1 MIHHINVIS
10 ALDQDHHKFHD
21 EMRRSKHFWH
31 SVCGLRSTSEELMS
45 EAIMLD
51 CIRTYG
57 MSQSDRN
64 NNIVNRLGNIDKAE
78 KAVIEATKKEMMNKM
93 KHRRKE
99 QLLERKRRLKS
110 DPLLGTTFRV
120 GFYVERTLSKVLIRE
135 SYLKKKHLMS

>member
-1 MIHHINVIS
+1 
-10 ALDQDHHKFHD
+10 
-21 EMRRSKHFWH
+21 
-31 SVCGLRSTSEELMS
+31 MS

-78 KAVIEATKKEMMNKM
+78 KAVIEATKEEMNKM
-93 KHRRKE
+93 KHQKRRKK

-110 DPLLGTTFRV
+110 DPLLGT
-120 GFYVERTLSKVLIRE
+120 SVLTYIVLE
-135 SYLKKKHLMS
+135 LGST

>member
-1 MIHHINVIS
+1 
-10 ALDQDHHKFHD
+10 
-21 EMRRSKHFWH
+21 
-31 SVCGLRSTSEELMS
+31 MS

-110 DPLLGTTFRV
+110 DPLLGT
-120 GFYVERTLSKVLIRE
+120 SVLYYIVLE
-135 SYLKKKHLMS
+135 LGST

>member
-1 MIHHINVIS
+1 MVFHQVDLNYIISNVIS
-10 ALDQDHHKFHD
+10 GLDQDHHKSHD

-93 KHRRKE
+93 KHRRKK

-110 DPLLGTTFRV
+110 DPLLGTTFREL
-120 GFYVERTLSKVLIRE
+120 GST
-135 SYLKKKHLMS
+135 

>member
-1 MIHHINVIS
+1 
-10 ALDQDHHKFHD
+10 
-21 EMRRSKHFWH
+21 
-31 SVCGLRSTSEELMS
+31 MS

-78 KAVIEATKKEMMNKM
+78 KAVIEATKKEMMKKM
-93 KHRRKE
+93 KHRRKK

-120 GFYVERTLSKVLIRE
+120 GFYVEHTLSKVLIRE

>member
-1 MIHHINVIS
+1 
-10 ALDQDHHKFHD
+10 
-21 EMRRSKHFWH
+21 
-31 SVCGLRSTSEELMS
+31 MS

-78 KAVIEATKKEMMNKM
+78 KAVIELEEATKKEMMNKM
-93 KHRRKE
+93 KHRRKK

-110 DPLLGTTFRV
+110 DPLLGT
-120 GFYVERTLSKVLIRE
+120 SVLQF
-135 SYLKKKHLMS
+135 

>member
-1 MIHHINVIS
+1 
-10 ALDQDHHKFHD
+10 
-21 EMRRSKHFWH
+21 
-31 SVCGLRSTSEELMS
+31 MS

-78 KAVIEATKKEMMNKM
+78 KAVIEATKKEMNKM
-93 KHRRKE
+93 KHQKRRKK

-110 DPLLGTTFRV
+110 DPLLGTTFREL
-120 GFYVERTLSKVLIRE
+120 GST
-135 SYLKKKHLMS
+135 